1 MVLTSL
7 LRRDN
12 GLLVLFFSLWPLI
25 ATAGC
30 AAGYVLERRD
40 FPDLTTNDPRV
51 RWFSPVTPKDGR
63 ALQRWRSAVGP
74 PAVRPAIRDW
84 PSPADELTIASWN
97 TALGAGDVPRF
108 AATLPPGRPMVL
120 LLQEVYRRGPEVP
133 GVLPRDAAFA
143 RRQGGSAAG
152 IRYASIEAI
161 ATALGLSLYY
171 VPSMRNGSPEA
182 SSEDRGNAILSSL
195 PLEDLTAVEL
205 PFERQRRV
213 AVAATIS
220 GVTSTG
226 TPWRIRVVDVHLDNT
241 FNPLRLSLA
250 SEYGRTRQARG
261 LLSTLDDGQP
271 LILGGDFNTWSG
283 FSDQAYRTL
292 LHRFPDTRVVDR
304 RATFR
309 GWLRLDH
316 LFFRLAP
323 GWTATF
329 RRADDRFG
337 SDHYPL
343 VGSVRFR

>member
-7 LRRDN
+7 LRRN
-12 GLLVLFFSLWPLI
+12 SGLLVLFFSLWPFI

-30 AAGYVLERRD
+30 AAPFVLERRD
-40 FPDLTTNDPRV
+40 VPALTASDPRI
-51 RWFSPVTPKDGR
+51 RWFSPVTAKDGR
-63 ALQRWRSAVGP
+63 ALQRWRTAVGP
-74 PAVRPAIRDW
+74 PLVRPALENW
-84 PSPADELTIASWN
+84 SSPVDEVTIVSWN

-120 LLQEVYRRGPEVP
+120 LLQEVYRRAPEVP
-133 GVLPRDAAFA
+133 GILPRDAAFA
-143 RRQGGSAAG
+143 RRQGGAAAG
-152 IRYASIEAI
+152 IRYAPIEPI

-195 PLEDLTAVEL
+195 PLEDLIALEL

-213 AVAATIS
+213 AAGATIS
-220 GVTSTG
+220 GRTSTG
-226 TPWRIRVVDVHLDNT
+226 LPWRLRLVTAHLDNT

-261 LLSTLDDGQP
+261 LLSALDEQEP

-292 LHRFPDTRVVDR
+292 ARRFPVTRVVDR

-323 GWTATF
+323 GWTSRF
-329 RRADDRFG
+329 RRADERFG